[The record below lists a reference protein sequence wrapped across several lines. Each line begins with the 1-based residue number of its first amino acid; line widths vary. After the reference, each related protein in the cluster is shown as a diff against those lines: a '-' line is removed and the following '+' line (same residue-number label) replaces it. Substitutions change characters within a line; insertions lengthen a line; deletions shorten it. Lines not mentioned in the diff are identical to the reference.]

1 VLLCNAR
8 AMGEFGAIAV
18 VTQNL
23 PGESNT
29 LPREIENLYSAMGS
43 GTRPAFVLSSL
54 LALLGVI
61 TLVAKTVLE
70 WKIRKDLRDATA
82 G

>member
-1 VLLCNAR
+1 MLLCNAR

-18 VTQNL
+18 ITLNI

-29 LPREIENLYSAMGS
+29 LPREIEYLYSAMGD
-43 GTRPAFVLSSL
+43 GTRPAFVLASV

-61 TLVAKTVLE
+61 TLVAKSVLE
-70 WKIRKDLRDATA
+70 WKIRSDLRRAA
-82 G
+82 E